1 MEYLYY
7 HLKMGILR
15 MKIDKN
21 NLKYSNEHPKTKKLS
36 KTQSKKLELYAS
48 NGKVGDKFMEYYNN
62 DLEMGYSPSAAFER
76 AEIKIETMKPS
87 YPVPLK
93 SRN

>member
-1 MEYLYY
+1 
-7 HLKMGILR
+7 MGIIR

-21 NLKYSNEHPKTKKLS
+21 KLDYANEHPKTKKLS
-36 KTQSKKLELYAS
+36 EGQSKKLKLYAN
-48 NGKVGDKFMEYYNN
+48 NGKVGDKFMEYYNH
-62 DLEMGYSPSAAFER
+62 DLEMGYSPSDAFER
-76 AEIKIETMKPS
+76 AEIRIETMKPS

>member
-1 MEYLYY
+1 
-7 HLKMGILR
+7 

-21 NLKYSNEHPKTKKLS
+21 SLTYANEHPKTKKLS
-36 KTQSKKLELYAS
+36 KSQSKKLKLYAS
-48 NGKVGDKFMEYYNN
+48 NGKVGDKFMEYYNH

-76 AEIKIETMKPS
+76 AEIKIEVMKPS

-93 SRN
+93 LRN

>member
-1 MEYLYY
+1 
-7 HLKMGILR
+7 

-21 NLKYSNEHPKTKKLS
+21 KLKYANEHPKGKELS
-36 KTQSKKLELYAS
+36 EGQSKKLKLYAS
-48 NGKVGDKFMEYYNN
+48 NGKLGKRFMEYYNH
-62 DLEMGYSPSAAFER
+62 DLEMGYKPIDAFER
-76 AEIKIETMKPS
+76 AEIKIEVMKPS